1 MSAVID
7 IKETYKVFV
16 TVKGKLK
23 QVGCYTTEKSALKA
37 FQDAV
42 HQAVRNVI

>member
-7 IKETYKVFV
+7 IKETYEVFV

-23 QVGCYTTEKSALKA
+23 RVGCYTTEKSALKA
-37 FQDAV
+37 FENAV
-42 HQAVRNVI
+42 HQAVRNTI